1 MQNEILTVK
10 DLNRYLPAIKTNEDM
25 AFTNK
30 LHEGLFLA
38 DPIDGLANIPDES
51 IDLIITEPT
60 MQPKSNSLSGNSPTF
75 ENYVDW
81 VDGWLEESKRV
92 LTPNGSIY
100 IICPWQSSSMYHSVL
115 EKKFNVQS
123 RITAERKSEQEG
135 LSQWKNTI
143 SDIWFATKTNDYI
156 FNQNYIVDGKNI
168 NSPNPEEIKN
178 NLWFHLDY
186 DEIIHRILKGSS
198 FKLNWVLDPFMGI
211 GSVGSVAKKIGR
223 RFIGFESNQDQLL
236 LAMKTINEGE

>member
-38 DPIDGLANIPDES
+38 DPIDGLENIPDES

-60 MQPKSNSLSGNSPTF
+60 MQPKSNSLSGKSPTF

-115 EKKFNVQS
+115 EKKFNIQS
-123 RITAERKSEQEG
+123 RINIRVYICNNKNFKINNFI
-135 LSQWKNTI
+135 LIDFRWKQNFINRNILNWLRI
-143 SDIWFATKTNDYI
+143 SDT
-156 FNQNYIVDGKNI
+156 
-168 NSPNPEEIKN
+168 
-178 NLWFHLDY
+178 
-186 DEIIHRILKGSS
+186 
-198 FKLNWVLDPFMGI
+198 
-211 GSVGSVAKKIGR
+211 
-223 RFIGFESNQDQLL
+223 
-236 LAMKTINEGE
+236 

>member
-60 MQPKSNSLSGNSPTF
+60 MQPKSNSLSGKSPTF

-81 VDGWLEESKRV
+81 VDGWLEE
-92 LTPNGSIY
+92 
-100 IICPWQSSSMYHSVL
+100 
-115 EKKFNVQS
+115 
-123 RITAERKSEQEG
+123 
-135 LSQWKNTI
+135 
-143 SDIWFATKTNDYI
+143 
-156 FNQNYIVDGKNI
+156 
-168 NSPNPEEIKN
+168 
-178 NLWFHLDY
+178 
-186 DEIIHRILKGSS
+186 
-198 FKLNWVLDPFMGI
+198 
-211 GSVGSVAKKIGR
+211 
-223 RFIGFESNQDQLL
+223 
-236 LAMKTINEGE
+236 

>member
-60 MQPKSNSLSGNSPTF
+60 MQPKSNSLSGKSPTF

-115 EKKFNVQS
+115 EKKFNVNLELLQKENLNKKACLS
-123 RITAERKSEQEG
+123 GRIPYQIFG
-135 LSQWKNTI
+135 LLQRPMTI
-143 SDIWFATKTNDYI
+143 FS
-156 FNQNYIVDGKNI
+156 
-168 NSPNPEEIKN
+168 IK
-178 NLWFHLDY
+178 
-186 DEIIHRILKGSS
+186 IIL
-198 FKLNWVLDPFMGI
+198 
-211 GSVGSVAKKIGR
+211 
-223 RFIGFESNQDQLL
+223 
-236 LAMKTINEGE
+236 